1 MLSGRVATAAVSPSS
16 VRASVSTVVSC
27 ASCDAVQGPEVV
39 SEASSLYQFS
49 SMVLRVVPGDTA
61 FQLDSSVL
69 FEIPFLFKSAKS
81 TVVIA
86 CNKKP

>member
-39 SEASSLYQFS
+39 SEASSLCQFS
-49 SMVLRVVPGDTA
+49 SMVLRVVPGDT